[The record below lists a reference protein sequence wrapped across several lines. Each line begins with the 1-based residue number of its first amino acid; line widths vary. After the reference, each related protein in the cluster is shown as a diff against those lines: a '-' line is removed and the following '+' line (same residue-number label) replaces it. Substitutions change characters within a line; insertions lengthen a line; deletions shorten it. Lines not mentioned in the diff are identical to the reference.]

1 MWQLSFI
8 TEEQLTEHV
17 RTTITKYGDKLEA
30 YDLAKFNSNIIDPIK
45 LLFDKTV
52 YHLSWEEIVK
62 NEIFRQ
68 RDKSNNNDIGY
79 FHQNIFAYFRGCIVP
94 ETGWDIIYKNKS
106 GVDIEGEKVQT
117 LYIEMKNKHNTMN
130 SASAAKT
137 YIKMQDQLLSD
148 DNCACFLVEIIAK
161 KSQNVL
167 WKTSVDQRKVQHK
180 RIRKTSIDQFYSLV
194 TGIDDAYYQLC
205 LSLPEIIEKVVND
218 SKALST
224 PYDKAFEELKKLS
237 TQLPLTD
244 KNKAMILAVY
254 LLGFSDYMG
263 FKN

>member
-79 FHQNIFAYFRGCIVP
+79 FKYNSKTKNIDFIENY
-94 ETGWDIIYKNKS
+94 NKS
-106 GVDIEGEKVQT
+106 K
-117 LYIEMKNKHNTMN
+117 EM
-130 SASAAKT
+130 
-137 YIKMQDQLLSD
+137 
-148 DNCACFLVEIIAK
+148 E
-161 KSQNVL
+161 
-167 WKTSVDQRKVQHK
+167 R
-180 RIRKTSIDQFYSLV
+180 
-194 TGIDDAYYQLC
+194 
-205 LSLPEIIEKVVND
+205 
-218 SKALST
+218 
-224 PYDKAFEELKKLS
+224 
-237 TQLPLTD
+237 
-244 KNKAMILAVY
+244 
-254 LLGFSDYMG
+254 
-263 FKN
+263 